1 MKNLL
6 VRPGKDKLT
15 DGPDSGWIEQLEA
28 NLNLVLQKYAREPLI
43 SFQQGSKISKEI
55 LLESLNVILLTH
67 VSYTSSED
75 YLSFLK
81 GIADVGGNSNHNYIR
96 IDTSLQDTEKLPEAF
111 ADAVSIIFADS
122 NTGEREWIDEKSPV
136 YWSRLLDLAAEIDPV
151 GKTQLKQ
158 GEGQAGDI
166 VYLAQT
172 AADMGTSRNILKREL
187 TEYGFRILPS
197 VDLKYQQSDLKSNIQ
212 SQVDKSRLTIHLLG
226 NIYGKTMKDT
236 GYSISEVQIQYITEY
251 LEAIENDPVH
261 ASKEINRLIW
271 IDPEFNPVDSQQ
283 EEFIIKL
290 KRNIENLH
298 RTEIIQTPLELFK
311 TLVIRRLRKETVR
324 DLRDPGG
331 EQSGLKFIYLLH
343 SPDDQQESIVLA
355 KKLSENG
362 LQIGMLDYGRS
373 QLELLKDHKRHLQEC
388 EGAIIYYGNSNRAW
402 LNSKVMDL
410 RKAPGMGRKHRLE
423 TKQVLAAKKD
433 MLEDFNLPPDISII
447 REPDLSKAFDQLKK
461 NLK

>member
-355 KKLSENG
+355 KKTVREWITNRYAG
-362 LQIGMLDYGRS
+362 LWEIPVRIIKRS
-373 QLELLKDHKRHLQEC
+373 
-388 EGAIIYYGNSNRAW
+388 
-402 LNSKVMDL
+402 
-410 RKAPGMGRKHRLE
+410 
-423 TKQVLAAKKD
+423 
-433 MLEDFNLPPDISII
+433 
-447 REPDLSKAFDQLKK
+447 
-461 NLK
+461 